1 MAIAILLGVVAM
13 FSLNMPQFNI
23 ARQPERLYEVAGR
36 ELNKPQAAGG
46 IAQTTLTTIAATAC
60 II

>member
-23 ARQPERLYEVAGR
+23 ARQPERLYEVEEK

-46 IAQTTLTTIAATAC
+46 IA
-60 II
+60 